1 MNTNRHKIQVEAE
14 NDAQTDT
21 HKLLWVI
28 VGAAL
33 SVFGLLAAYIYQ
45 QNPPLSRTYG
55 MDDEETYLYTDA
67 YKAKSRQIQLSSAF
81 IGFIISILFYV
92 FLIIAFFS
100 IFFTTQSEIIKGFE
114 RTRPW

>member
-1 MNTNRHKIQVEAE
+1 MNTNRQKIQVEAE
-14 NDAQTDT
+14 NDAETDT

-45 QNPPLSRTYG
+45 QNPPLSKTYG

-67 YKAKSRQIQLSSAF
+67 YKAKARQIQLSSAF
-81 IGFIISILFYV
+81 IGFIISILLYV
-92 FLIIAFFS
+92 FLIIAIFS
-100 IFFTTQSEIIKGFE
+100 IFFATQSEIIRGY
-114 RTRPW
+114 